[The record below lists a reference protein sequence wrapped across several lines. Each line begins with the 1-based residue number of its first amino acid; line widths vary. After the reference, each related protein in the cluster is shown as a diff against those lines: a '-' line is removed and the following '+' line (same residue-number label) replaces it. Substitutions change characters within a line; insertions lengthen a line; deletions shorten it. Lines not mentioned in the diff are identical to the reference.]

1 MIGSKK
7 VQNRLT
13 THTETKRNVIIS
25 VGGLTSEARSFSAH
39 LPADLVSAAVGL
51 ERLNPL
57 LVAAACGVLAPG
69 LICRVNEE
77 L

>member
-1 MIGSKK
+1 MKQSRKSLLR
-7 VQNRLT
+7 V
-13 THTETKRNVIIS
+13 E
-25 VGGLTSEARSFSAH
+25 GLTSEARSFSAH

-57 LVAAACGVLAPG
+57 LAAAACGVSALG